1 MKFYLIHLLTVCQV
15 LLEVSCIWIEHFL
28 SFAFRRLFISLEMY
42 LLDSPEFSKTQ
53 LFEFLLWKLQKKT
66 IFMMIRCV
74 LNFSFFRF
82 YIKTVFFMLMRYSFF
97 SIPEYNKFLT
107 KLAVVNWRILND
119 HKFES
124 IVFSVQ
130 FIKRYFHVLWLDFVN
145 QIQ

>member
-53 LFEFLLWKLQKKT
+53 LFEFLLWKLQKT
-66 IFMMIRCV
+66 IFMMIRYV

-82 YIKTVFFMLMRYSFF
+82 YIKTVILYVDAIWLLFYTTIFANFLLNQQSLIGIFQMITNLNLSSFQFSSSNVIFMYCDWTL
-97 SIPEYNKFLT
+97 
-107 KLAVVNWRILND
+107 
-119 HKFES
+119 
-124 IVFSVQ
+124 
-130 FIKRYFHVLWLDFVN
+130 
-145 QIQ
+145 